1 MNKQQLKDLVCQAID
16 EHAQQI
22 VQVAQEIGKT
32 PELGFKETKTAA
44 AVSKFLGD
52 LNYSCQQGLALT
64 GVKAQLKP
72 GAAGPNIAV
81 IG

>member
-32 PELGFKETKTAA
+32 PELGFK
-44 AVSKFLGD
+44 
-52 LNYSCQQGLALT
+52 
-64 GVKAQLKP
+64 
-72 GAAGPNIAV
+72 
-81 IG
+81 